1 MSNPRK
7 ASVARLSGRSYETPK
22 PKDGPEYP
30 PSLPDELRPTFAEL
44 VEAMPDGA
52 AAKSDSIFLEM
63 VSSVLFEYRRAPEA
77 FPTPKLNALRM
88 MFAELGMTPK
98 SRRQLELGADP
109 VENPFAAI
117 DRLRSG
123 KK

>member
-7 ASVARLSGRSYETPK
+7 LAAVRQSGRSYETPR
-22 PKDGPEYP
+22 PKNGPEYP
-30 PSLPDELRPTFAEL
+30 PSLPEENRATFAEL
-44 VEAMPDGA
+44 IEAMPSGS
-52 AAKSDSIFLEM
+52 AAKSDS
-63 VSSVLFEYRRAPEA
+63 LFVGIVAQLLTEYRQTAN
-77 FPTPKLNALRM
+77 FPTPRLNCLRM